1 MRGVLITCPLV
12 HHAPPARL
20 SPMWGGPYC
29 SRTPF
34 CQECFNLRPSEAGIS
49 GDREV
54 ICLFSWLKNVVDS
67 L

>member
-1 MRGVLITCPLV
+1 MVGVLITCPLV

-29 SRTPF
+29 SLTPF

-49 GDREV
+49 GD
-54 ICLFSWLKNVVDS
+54 
-67 L
+67 